1 MPDATTRPTRPTR
14 PPRRPE
20 EGSAYVIALLVLLL
34 LSIVGL
40 SLAWITQTEME
51 IGANERVMQRLF
63 YAANSGI
70 STSTARALTDNDYSS
85 TEYSFPDP
93 GSPLAN
99 ATLDVE
105 MSPFYPILQTP
116 CHLCEINDRGGG
128 YSGLNFKMINHAVTA
143 AALRR
148 RGDNAIYAQKVLT
161 SMVEVQP
168 WQSTTESMEAADEP
182 DELAKIKF

>member
-1 MPDATTRPTRPTR
+1 MSLRHEPA
-14 PPRRPE
+14 RRPGRE
-20 EGSAYVIALLVLLL
+20 SGSAYVIALLVLVILT
-34 LSIVGL
+34 IVGL
-40 SLAWITQTEME
+40 SVALITQSEMQ
-51 IGANERVMQRLF
+51 IGSNERVAHRLF

-70 STSTARALTDNDYSS
+70 SASTARALTNADYSS
-85 TEYSFPDP
+85 ASYSLADP
-93 GSPLAN
+93 GSPLPG
-99 ATLDVE
+99 ATLDVD

-143 AALRR
+143 TSMRR
-148 RGDNAIYAQKVLT
+148 RGGGAILAQKVLT

-168 WQSTTESMEAADEP
+168 WQSSTEALEAANDP